1 MVFSFQN
8 HVKRT
13 KEKNVEFYP
22 CIVRSVG
29 VSVHVR
35 CTPPFLLYT
44 EVSTSGEKQT
54 QLKHLHKCRG
64 QKEKR
69 EYKKVKLRFLS
80 VLLKI
85 KEF

>member
-13 KEKNVEFYP
+13 KKKRR
-22 CIVRSVG
+22 ILSLLVRSVG

-54 QLKHLHKCRG
+54 QLKRLHNCGG
-64 QKEKR
+64 QKEK
-69 EYKKVKLRFLS
+69 EGVQKKS
-80 VLLKI
+80 
-85 KEF
+85 